1 MINLNANE
9 ERVLRLLEENT
20 STHGE
25 MCCSFKH
32 LADDKEDIKFI
43 RRGCRSLRRKGLAEF
58 YRGLMNEDGEVAG
71 SGYCIHPEGIEWIN
85 KKNTVTQPLA
95 I

>member
-1 MINLNANE
+1 MIKLNANE
-9 ERVLRLLEENT
+9 ERVLRSLAENT

-32 LADDKEDIKFI
+32 LADNEADIKLV
-43 RRGCRSLRRKGLAEF
+43 RRGCRALRRKGLAEF

-71 SGYCIHPEGIEWIN
+71 SGYCISPLGVEWVDT
-85 KKNTVTQPLA
+85 KDAEVPLPL
-95 I
+95 